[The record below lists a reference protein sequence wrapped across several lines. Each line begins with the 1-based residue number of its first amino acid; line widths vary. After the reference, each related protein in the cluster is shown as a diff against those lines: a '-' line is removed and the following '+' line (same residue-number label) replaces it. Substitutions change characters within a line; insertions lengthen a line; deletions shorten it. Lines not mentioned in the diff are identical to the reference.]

1 MVPMPEFE
9 NELQNYLKGKIDRN
23 VFFQIFETEF
33 KSKLI
38 SVLYSITPNADDID
52 DIYQETLMRFHQHLN
67 TYQAGTNFTAWII
80 RIARNAAMD
89 YLKDSSK
96 RNKNKKD
103 IPDDLKYQGPGPKTE
118 NINKEMKNLVV
129 QALSGI
135 PTEHRELICL
145 RFFADLKLEEIAG
158 ITGLPLSTVRDR
170 LEKGVMLL
178 SKAMKSLKP

>member
-1 MVPMPEFE
+1 MATFE
-9 NELQNYLKGKIDRN
+9 NKLQDYLGGKIDRN

-52 DIYQETLMRFHQHLN
+52 DIYQETLIRFHQHLN

-96 RNKNKKD
+96 RNKNKKG
-103 IPDDLKYQGPGPKTE
+103 Y
-118 NINKEMKNLVV
+118 
-129 QALSGI
+129 
-135 PTEHRELICL
+135 
-145 RFFADLKLEEIAG
+145 
-158 ITGLPLSTVRDR
+158 
-170 LEKGVMLL
+170 
-178 SKAMKSLKP
+178 